1 MQTFVGLCYVF
12 LSHVEESLRVL
23 CVCLWENSTN
33 CINYIL
39 NFSIAGEWSLSCCT
53 ENPCWID
60 NVVLILND
68 FSYQEPVM
76 ALTDGDV
83 TSAFAKETQSDDD
96 SSRG

>member
-1 MQTFVGLCYVF
+1 M
-12 LSHVEESLRVL
+12 
-23 CVCLWENSTN
+23 
-33 CINYIL
+33 
-39 NFSIAGEWSLSCCT
+39 
-53 ENPCWID
+53 
-60 NVVLILND
+60 VLILND